1 MLMEQLINTNLIEGE
16 KEAGDDP
23 LKNNLVKMIFD
34 PLGDEHLE
42 RVSRRHHLPR
52 LRGQEEH
59 ERKTQDRL
67 HKVTFIEIN

>member
-1 MLMEQLINTNLIEGE
+1 
-16 KEAGDDP
+16 
-23 LKNNLVKMIFD
+23 MIFD